1 MLYDNFAQLIDN
13 LKQSVEISN
22 GNIELKNR
30 NLIKEKFLD
39 ELVENLSLNPDGQI
53 KETCFKIIQKQ
64 ALEEGIIPSSIHDFY
79 IAIGKGEVGG
89 FTTPAMNLRCLT
101 YDVARAVI
109 RSCLKLNIGAFIFE
123 IARSEIVY
131 TKQRPKEYTGLCL
144 AACIKEG
151 FKGPIFMQ
159 GDHFQVKAKKF
170 RQDREIE
177 ISQLEDL
184 IKEAIAAGF
193 YNIDIDSSTLV
204 DLEKESINEQ
214 QSLNYQVCSELTRF
228 IRQIQPEGIQ
238 ISIGGEIG
246 EVGGKNSTPEEL
258 EAFMEGYRSNLGNSV
273 GINKI
278 SVQTGTD
285 HGGVVLPDGSIAD
298 VKLDFDTLKNLSKL
312 AKGKYGLAGCVQHG
326 ASTLPPE
333 AFHKFPEVETAE
345 VHLATEFQNIVYE
358 SKYFPEDLRQ
368 KMYSWIKENLAS
380 ERKSEQTEE
389 QFIYK
394 TRKKAFGPFKKELMN
409 LPQETRDN
417 IGIELEEKFTFLFKE
432 LKVTNTKEL
441 IEKYKLC
448 PTYAVGKEFH

>member
-1 MLYDNFAQLIDN
+1 MIYENFIQLIES
-13 LKQSVEISN
+13 LKPVVEISN

-39 ELVENLSLNPDGQI
+39 ELVENLSLNPDEQI
-53 KETCFKIIQKQ
+53 KETCFKIIWKQ

-89 FTTPAMNLRCLT
+89 FTTPAMNLRCFT

-151 FKGPIFMQ
+151 FVGPIFMQ
-159 GDHFQVKAKKF
+159 GDHFQVSAKKF

-177 ISQLEDL
+177 ISQLKDL

-204 DLEKESINEQ
+204 DLEKGSINEQ

-258 EAFMEGYRSNLGNSV
+258 EAFMEGYRSSLDNLV
-273 GINKI
+273 GISKI
-278 SVQTGTD
+278 SVQTGTA

-312 AKGKYGLAGCVQHG
+312 AKEKYGLAGCVQHG
-326 ASTLPPE
+326 ASTLPQE

-345 VHLATEFQNIVYE
+345 VHLATEFQNMVYE
-358 SKYFPEDLRQ
+358 SEYLPEDLRQ
-368 KMYSWIKENLAS
+368 KMYNWIKENLAS

-417 IGIELEEKFTFLFKE
+417 IEMELEEKFTFLFKE
-432 LKVTNTKEL
+432 LRVTNTKDL
-441 IEKYKLC
+441 IEKYIK
-448 PTYAVGKEFH
+448 PVGIKFH